1 MRESYFKQAGMY
13 NPLPAD
19 DVCISH
25 IYACHLSAKQH
36 YPQPLSHLVNYL
48 FMIPRAS
55 IYLSSFP

>member
-25 IYACHLSAKQH
+25 IYACHLPAKLLYH
-36 YPQPLSHLVNYL
+36 HPISHLVNYL
-48 FMIPRAS
+48 FIIHRAS
-55 IYLSSFP
+55 IYLSSFT